1 VPTRR
6 ETRSQER
13 GGGQDDVAVI
23 GKLWIVSSATL
34 VHTETTARYPEH
46 RLHMTSVGRLSSPSA
61 PATTPEAGVLTVDR
75 VSPKPPDTRS
85 TVLISWPIGA
95 GNRLPHRRYGP
106 QHSTETSRQATLTR
120 QTRNPLNR
128 PPGKIKEQRSRLGT
142 PSRPSPARPG
152 DILWDGNLP
161 RSISRPSDVG

>member
-61 PATTPEAGVLTVDR
+61 PATTPEAGVRTVDR
-75 VSPKPPDTRS
+75 VSSQTPRYPVDCPYFLANWSRKQAAPPTIRPPALHRNIPSGNPDPPDQES
-85 TVLISWPIGA
+85 TQPPTWKDQRAEIEA
-95 GNRLPHRRYGP
+95 GHTE
-106 QHSTETSRQATLTR
+106 STF
-120 QTRNPLNR
+120 
-128 PPGKIKEQRSRLGT
+128 PG
-142 PSRPSPARPG
+142 
-152 DILWDGNLP
+152 
-161 RSISRPSDVG
+161 